1 MMKKKIKF
9 SQILTLVVLL
19 VALAIP
25 QMMSTYNLR
34 ILNLAGIYMI
44 FGMSLNLL
52 IGIGGTMSFGH
63 AAFFGIG
70 AYAGVLLQQRLG
82 WNFLLVL
89 PMVIVISAL
98 AGFLL
103 ALPMSR
109 VTGKYVTIVTLGFC
123 EIVNI
128 ILLNWESLTRGPNGI
143 MNIPKVTLLG
153 HKIANM
159 RENYYFVFVMVIIV
173 YILIQWTINSKL
185 GRNLKAMR
193 DDDIAAEA
201 MGIKLF
207 PHKVFV
213 FSMSA
218 ALAGVAGVM
227 YAQYIG
233 YIDPNSFTSTESF
246 TCLSIVV
253 VGGLGNMKGTMIA
266 ALLLMALPEYL
277 RGFSDY
283 RMLVYGGVLVAI
295 MWLNHSLQGKKVK
308 SFFSEK
314 YAQLTGRFQ
323 KNQVAEG
330 GN

>member
-1 MMKKKIKF
+1 MKKKITF
-9 SQILTLVVLL
+9 GQILTLMVLL
-19 VALAIP
+19 VALVIP
-25 QMMSTYNLR
+25 QLMSTYNLR

-63 AAFFGIG
+63 AAFYGIG
-70 AYAGVLLQQRLG
+70 AYTGVLLHQHFG
-82 WNFLLVL
+82 WSFLVTLPFVILV
-89 PMVIVISAL
+89 SAL

-143 MNIPKVTLLG
+143 MNIPKATIFG

-159 RENYYFVFVMVIIV
+159 QENYYFVLVMAIIV
-173 YILIQWTINSKL
+173 YVIVQWTINSKL

-218 ALAGVAGVM
+218 ALAGVAGSM
-227 YAQYIG
+227 YAHYIG
-233 YIDPNSFTSTESF
+233 YIDPNSFTSAESF
-246 TCLSIVV
+246 VCLSIVV
-253 VGGLGNMKGTMIA
+253 VGGLGNMRGTMIA

-295 MWLNHSLQGKKVK
+295 MWLNHSIPGKKVK
-308 SFFSEK
+308 RVVSEK
-314 YAQLTGRFQ
+314 YAQLTGRFK
-323 KNQVAEG
+323 KNKVVAG
-330 GN
+330 GK

>member
-1 MMKKKIKF
+1 MKKKL
-9 SQILTLVVLL
+9 SVGQILTIVVLL

-70 AYAGVLLQQRLG
+70 AYAGVLLYQHFG
-82 WNFLLVL
+82 WSFMVTL
-89 PMVIVISAL
+89 PFVILISAL

-143 MNIPKVTLLG
+143 MNIPKATIFG

-159 RENYYFVFVMVIIV
+159 RENYYFVLVMVIIV
-173 YILIQWTINSKL
+173 YILIKWTINSKL

-193 DDDIAAEA
+193 DDSIAAEA

-218 ALAGVAGVM
+218 ALAGMAGSM
-227 YAQYIG
+227 YAHYIG

-283 RMLVYGGVLVAI
+283 RMLVYGGVLVGI

-308 SFFSEK
+308 NSVSEK
-314 YAQLTGRFQ
+314 YARLVGRFH
-323 KNQVAEG
+323 KNKAAVG
-330 GN
+330 GK